1 MSNTKKIV
9 IVGHFNVGKSSMIR
23 RFVQNIFSDDY
34 LVTIGV
40 HILKKTI
47 TVGTENVVLVIWDI
61 EGKEDIQNVRA
72 SYLLGTS
79 GFIYVF
85 DPTRIHTYQNLAEEQ
100 KFLKKNYPKTPVI
113 TVANKSDLIDI
124 SEFQRKI
131 EIENMH
137 VDYFASAKTGDNV
150 ETIFEKIALE
160 MFRK

>member
-124 SEFQRKI
+124 SEFQHKI

>member
-124 SEFQRKI
+124 SEFRHKI